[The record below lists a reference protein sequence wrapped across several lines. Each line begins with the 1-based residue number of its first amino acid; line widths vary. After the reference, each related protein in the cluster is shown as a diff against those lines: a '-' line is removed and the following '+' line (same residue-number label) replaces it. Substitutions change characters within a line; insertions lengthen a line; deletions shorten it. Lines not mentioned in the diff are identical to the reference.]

1 MVTLDVLPKQ
11 HHQQRLSCEKF
22 WVTLSKKKEGKR
34 RKVLSYRMHKK
45 PRKTTTYEGILLF
58 KVTQWNLV
66 YKDIFE

>member
-1 MVTLDVLPKQ
+1 MSYQNNITNKDSPVKSFGLLFQ
-11 HHQQRLSCEKF
+11 
-22 WVTLSKKKEGKR
+22 KKKEGKR